1 MILSILG
8 AVLVATAG
16 VVVVLAGLEML
27 REESEALL
35 RKVIRDELTTHQLR
49 SLEKKHVQ

>member
-27 REESEALL
+27 QEESEALL
-35 RKVIRDELTTHQLR
+35 RKVIRDELATHYMR
-49 SLEKKHVQ
+49 NLENKHV